1 MTTNRWILS
10 LPLAAIIAVL
20 AACSS
25 GSSNTQNPPPPPPSN
40 VAIAFQ
46 PQPGASLAVGFSENL
61 TATVTND
68 SANEGV
74 DWHLTCQNPP
84 NCGALTVNGTSA
96 SHTASGSPITYSAP
110 PSISTNSTVVEI
122 VAFAT
127 ADQTKNVV
135 APITISTFNSSFPA
149 GTYVLQAQ
157 GIDPNSNPYQFA
169 AALMLDGGGN
179 VKNGEQT
186 VNYGFVSMT
195 DANLTGS
202 YFLGNDGRGTITI
215 NTNDNNIGGNGVET
229 FAFVYLSSSQAL
241 ISQIDFGLAQTGAS
255 ATGTMDLQT
264 STAAPTG
271 GYAFVVNGIDV
282 VKALPIAFGGVFN
295 IDQPNVISGTGS
307 VVDELL
313 TKKLNASGL
322 GISGSLTTPDQVGA
336 FALNLMAPFG
346 AANKQIPLQF
356 TGYIVDSTNIKLIE
370 TDASSSSTTPF
381 GLTGGLAI
389 GQGVATGTFSA
400 ASFSG
405 TSVFGI
411 SGIDLSN
418 GNTLPSTST
427 SAGLFTADGGGNL
440 SNGFTD
446 TFLQQNC
453 IQLTCTQGGILG
465 GQISASFD
473 GSYSVDP
480 TGRASLTFSDFN
492 PDPKHGYQPVIFF
505 YLAGNGN
512 SPLVLAG
519 GDTGYPSIGTGI
531 AYAQSST
538 PAFTGDYGFS
548 FTQQNGTETDGTS
561 QMNANETTIPPSFTG
576 IADSTLTTPDDTSQS
591 DHTFSGTFSSP
602 QSNNTFAAG
611 FFNAPTN
618 GGPFSV
624 NPSNTSNGFTANYY
638 MIDSDHGFW
647 TETDLVNPTA
657 PSGQVSIGYY
667 AVRTPVCT
675 GCP

>member
-1 MTTNRWILS
+1 VATNRWILS
-10 LPLAAIIAVL
+10 LPLAAMIAVL

-25 GSSNTQNPPPPPPSN
+25 GSSNIQNPPPPPPSN
-40 VAIAFQ
+40 VTIAFQ

-68 SANEGV
+68 SSNEGV

-84 NCGALTVNGTSA
+84 NCGALS
-96 SHTASGSPITYSAP
+96 SPHTASGQPTTYTAP
-110 PSISTNSTVVEI
+110 SSISTNSTVVEI
-122 VAFAT
+122 VALAT
-127 ADQTKNVV
+127 RDQNKNVV

-149 GTYVLQAQ
+149 GTYVLQAD
-157 GIDPNSNPYQFA
+157 GIDPNANPYQFA
-169 AALMLDGGGN
+169 AAIMLDAAGN
-179 VKNGEQT
+179 IKNGEQT
-186 VNYGFVSMT
+186 VNYQSVSMT
-195 DANLTGS
+195 DINLTGS

-215 NTNDNNIGGNGVET
+215 NTGDNNIGQNGVET

-241 ISQIDFGLAQTGAS
+241 ISQIDFGIAQTGAL
-255 ATGTMDLQT
+255 ATGTMDIQT
-264 STAAPTG
+264 SAAAPTG
-271 GYAFVVNGIDV
+271 GYAFVVSGTDV
-282 VKALPIAFGGVFN
+282 VKTLPVAFGGVFN
-295 IDQPNVISGTGS
+295 IDQPTVISGTGS

-313 TKKLNASGL
+313 AKKLNASGL
-322 GISGSLTTPDQVGA
+322 GISGTLTPPDQFGA
-336 FALNLMAPFG
+336 ITLNLTAPFG
-346 AANKQIPLQF
+346 TANKLIPLQF

-370 TDASSSSTTPF
+370 TDASSSSTAPF

-389 GQGVATGTFSA
+389 GQGAATGTFSNS
-400 ASFSG
+400 SFSG
-405 TSVFGI
+405 ASVFGI

-418 GNTLPSTST
+418 GNVLPSTLT
-427 SAGLFTADGGGNL
+427 SVGVVTADGGGNL
-440 SNGFTD
+440 SSGFTD

-453 IQLTCTQGGILG
+453 VQLSCTQGEIIG

-473 GSYSVDP
+473 GSYSVDS

-492 PDPKHGYQPVIFF
+492 PDPKHGYQPLIFY

-519 GDTGYPSIGTGI
+519 GDTAYPAIGVGI
-531 AYAQSST
+531 AYRQSST

-561 QMNANETTIPPSFTG
+561 QMNANATTMPPSFTG

-591 DHTFSGTFSSP
+591 DHTFSGTFSSA
-602 QSNNTFAAG
+602 QSNNTFTAS
-611 FFNAPTN
+611 FFNGLGN

-624 NPSNTSNGFTANYY
+624 NSSNTSNGFTANYY

-647 TETDLVNPTA
+647 TETDLVNATA

-667 AVRTPVCT
+667 AVRTPVCS